1 MDFKSEFTNIDV
13 IVIHDD
19 AKRRHEQGWR
29 YVQILAVNKDD
40 AIDLIYSYMLDG
52 ELDNVIISDVARD
65 AVIPSI
71 SDIFLEAFV
80 CENEIHDLFGVAFEG
95 IAIDFLGNFYKVAEQ
110 YPMTVIT
117 PEQLAAK
124 EKARKIAAAKA
135 AKEAKTKGASD
146 KSQNDAND
154 GAKAETRSSE
164 KQGKTIEE
172 EEAEL
177 EAKLANMDPEKAA
190 KVRAAFLAKKKKAAE
205 AKEGE

>member
-13 IVIHDD
+13 IAIHDD

-135 AKEAKTKGASD
+135 AKEAKAKGASD

-154 GAKAETRSSE
+154 GAEAETISSE